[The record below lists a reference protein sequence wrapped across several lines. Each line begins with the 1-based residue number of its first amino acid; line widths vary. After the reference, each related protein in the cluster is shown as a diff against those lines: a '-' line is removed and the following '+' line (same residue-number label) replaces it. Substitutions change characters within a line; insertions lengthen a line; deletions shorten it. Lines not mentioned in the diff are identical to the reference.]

1 MCLEEEVEPRCD
13 SRGVAA
19 LGKCGA
25 GRSYAT
31 RVIFCGLEAK
41 QHHEI
46 APSQCFCSAGQTHLC
61 FPSRI

>member
-25 GRSYAT
+25 GRT
-31 RVIFCGLEAK
+31 TP
-41 QHHEI
+41 HE
-46 APSQCFCSAGQTHLC
+46 
-61 FPSRI
+61 